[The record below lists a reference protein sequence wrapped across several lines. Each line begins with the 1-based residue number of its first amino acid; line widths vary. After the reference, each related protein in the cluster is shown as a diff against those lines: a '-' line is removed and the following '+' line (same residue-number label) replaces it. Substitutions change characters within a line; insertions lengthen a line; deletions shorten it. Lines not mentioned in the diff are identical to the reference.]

1 MTVMLT
7 SPVVGAEGGRVSV
20 EKAITGV
27 GEKVGHRCGRRWWPT
42 VWVEAVDGVGKI
54 VVTREGGRGR
64 GEAAIVG
71 EGEEDEEGL
80 SFI

>member
-20 EKAITGV
+20 EKAITGM

-42 VWVEAVDGVGKI
+42 VWVEAVDCVGKI
-54 VVTREGGRGR
+54 VVTREGGRDTSL
-64 GEAAIVG
+64 VG
-71 EGEEDEEGL
+71 VAG
-80 SFI
+80 